1 MQVQSHCDKG
11 RRYDTYN
18 NPATSSNSHKKMF
31 YKLGMISLNATVSS
45 LSEFAG
51 HASPSKDIYGPLKE
65 ANSSSIQ
72 TII

>member
-1 MQVQSHCDKG
+1 MIPTTIPQLLQIH
-11 RRYDTYN
+11 T
-18 NPATSSNSHKKMF
+18 KKMF

-65 ANSSSIQ
+65 ANSSSVQ